1 MNLAALNNF
10 DYIVLFI
17 IFLSVLFGFLKGFIQ
32 SVLSLVGWVSAAVFT
47 YLAFP
52 IVKPFML
59 SHLHN
64 EMIVNVGGPVVIYFI
79 ILIIISLLNNQIIA
93 TVGTLSGGGVDRSAG
108 LAFGLARGFFFTSL
122 IFTALTM
129 ASPSLTN
136 DQAPQQNENIVPNW
150 VRGAQTLGLLK
161 VGREMIITWIPQD
174 ISTQL
179 AQLFGSS
186 KHKEEEPLPFA
197 ETAAIIRQM
206 QLVLPKEMRLNHID
220 TTVDPNNKE
229 AQEKQKEVFRII
241 LQTYKAAAK
250 SGRIPADLQLSEV
263 LSNAADSAL
272 FPRAG
277 IIAAIKEKQNE
288 HKNPSA
294 DMPGYNKKQVNEFD
308 RLIQTV
314 Q

>member
-10 DYIVLFI
+10 DYLVLFI

-32 SVLSLVGWVSAAVFT
+32 SVLSLVGWVAAAVFT

-52 IVKPFML
+52 IFKPFML

-64 EMIVNVGGPVVIYFI
+64 EMVVNVGGPVVIYFV
-79 ILIIISLLNNQIIA
+79 ILIVISLLNNQIVS
-93 TVGTLSGGGVDRSAG
+93 TVGALSGGGIDRSAG

-129 ASPSLTN
+129 VSPSLIN
-136 DQAPQQNENIVPNW
+136 DQPPEQNEKNIPDW
-150 VRGAQTLGLLK
+150 VRGAQTIGLLK
-161 VGREMIITWIPQD
+161 VGREMIVSWVPQD
-174 ISTQL
+174 ISAQL
-179 AQLFGSS
+179 AELFGSS
-186 KHKEEEPLPFA
+186 KQKEEEPLPFA

-220 TTVDPNNKE
+220 TTVDPANKE

-250 SGRIPADLQLSEV
+250 SGKIPADLQLPETLFNS
-263 LSNAADSAL
+263 ADIAL

-277 IIAAIKEKQNE
+277 VIAAIKEKQNE
-288 HKNPSA
+288 RKNPSD